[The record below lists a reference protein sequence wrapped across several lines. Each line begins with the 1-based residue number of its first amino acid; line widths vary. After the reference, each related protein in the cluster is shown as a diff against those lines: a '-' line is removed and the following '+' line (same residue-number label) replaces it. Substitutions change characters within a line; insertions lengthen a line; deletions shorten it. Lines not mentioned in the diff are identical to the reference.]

1 MSKSPSP
8 SRAENGSP
16 SRPEQSALDQAL
28 RALRHRERSAAEVDR
43 YLIERGVGDD
53 EREHVLETLARTAL
67 VDDRRFAEM
76 RAAALAERSAGNELI
91 RHELARAGVDSELAE
106 ETVASL
112 PPEAERVAR
121 IVARRG
127 AGPKTARYLAGK
139 GFSEDAVRAVVAYSG
154 DEPLG

>member
-8 SRAENGSP
+8 SRADDSSQPLE
-16 SRPEQSALDQAL
+16 QAL

-53 EREHVLETLARTAL
+53 EREQVLETLARTAL
-67 VDDRRFAEM
+67 VDDRRFAEV
-76 RAAALAERSAGNELI
+76 RAASLVERGAGNELI
-91 RHELARAGVDSELAE
+91 RHELARAGVDPELAE

-112 PPEAERVAR
+112 PSEEERAAH
-121 IVARRG
+121 IVSRRG
-127 AGPKTARYLAGK
+127 SGTKTGRYLAGK
-139 GFSEDAVRAVVAYSG
+139 GFSEDVVRAVVAYSG